1 MLNFE
6 ELAELDGLISR
17 EVGELLYSFAA
28 LVPSDQA
35 IVELGSY
42 RGKSTCYLATGSAA
56 AGHGASVY
64 AIDAWSEEV
73 SAWRKS
79 VLSELPSPLFDD
91 FLAQISK
98 ADAEEIVTPIR
109 SLTALAAEGYTGE
122 PVALLYIDGDH
133 HKEAALADFRAW
145 RRHLT
150 SDAVVIFD
158 DYGVTKNIGVTEA
171 VAALVDSGELV
182 NMEVRAG
189 GRLAIG
195 NPGDVIG
202 ARVPGVTK

>member
-1 MLNFE
+1 MLTFD
-6 ELAELDGLISR
+6 ELAELDGLIGR
-17 EVGELLYSFAA
+17 DVGELLYGYAGAVAF
-28 LVPSDQA
+28 DHA

-42 RGKSTCYLATGSAA
+42 RGKSTCYLATGSKE
-56 AGHGASVY
+56 GGGARVY
-64 AIDAWSEEV
+64 AVDAWSEEV

-91 FLAQISK
+91 FLSQISK
-98 ADAEEIVTPIR
+98 ADVEEIVTPIR

-133 HKEAALADFRAW
+133 HQEAALADFRAW

-150 SDAVVIFD
+150 DDAVIIFD

-171 VAALVDSGELV
+171 VTILRKSGEFADPKPMA
-182 NMEVRAG
+182 N
-189 GRLAIG
+189 GRLAVG
-195 NPGDVIG
+195 GPGSVIG
-202 ARVPGVTK
+202 ARVPGVQK

>member
-1 MLNFE
+1 MLTFD

-17 EVGELLYSFAA
+17 DVGELLHNFAA
-28 LVPSDQA
+28 LVKHDQA

-42 RGKSTCYLATGSAA
+42 RGKSTCYLATGAA
-56 AGHGASVY
+56 LDYKPRVY
-64 AIDAWSEEV
+64 AVDAWSEEV

-91 FLAQISK
+91 FLSQISK
-98 ADAEEIVTPIR
+98 ADVEEIVTPVR
-109 SLTALAAEGYTGE
+109 SLTSLAAEGYTGE

-133 HKEAALADFRAW
+133 SRAAVLADFRAW

-150 SDAVVIFD
+150 ADAVIIFD

-171 VAALVDSGELV
+171 VTALVESGELIE
-182 NMEVRAG
+182 MEVHAN

-195 NPGDVIG
+195 NPGKTIG

>member
-1 MLNFE
+1 MLNFD

-17 EVGELLYSFAA
+17 DVGELLHDYASR
-28 LVPSDQA
+28 VEGDKA

-42 RGKSTCYLATGSAA
+42 RGKSTCYLASGSLD
-56 AGHGASVY
+56 SYEPPVY
-64 AIDAWSEEV
+64 AVDAWSEEV

-91 FLAQISK
+91 FLAQIEK
-98 ADAEEIVTPIR
+98 AGVEKIVTPIR
-109 SLTALAAEGYTGE
+109 SLTALAAEGYTGA

-133 HKEAALADFRAW
+133 HKQAALADFRAW

-150 SDAVVIFD
+150 ADAVVIFD

-171 VAALVDSGELV
+171 VSALVESGELV
-182 NMEVRAG
+182 NMGTLAD
-189 GRLAIG
+189 GRLAAG
-195 NPGDVIG
+195 NPGSVVG

>member
-1 MLNFE
+1 MLTFD

-17 EVGELLYSFAA
+17 DVGELLHNFAA
-28 LVPSDQA
+28 LVKPDEA

-42 RGKSTCYLATGSAA
+42 RGKSTCYLATGAA
-56 AGHGASVY
+56 LDYKARVY
-64 AIDAWSEEV
+64 AVDAWSEEV

-91 FLAQISK
+91 FLSQISK
-98 ADAEEIVTPIR
+98 ADVEEIVTPIR

-150 SDAVVIFD
+150 ADAVVIFD

-171 VAALVDSGELV
+171 VAALVESGELI
-182 NMEVRAG
+182 NMEVHAD